1 MLFLFATSMT
11 LLVGISAMKNTQPN
25 LQAKSHYSPKHA
37 RQLPAN
43 VTGLQ
48 TITTPQNVTIRYKEP
63 GKEGVCETTPG
74 VNSYS
79 GYIDLDENSHTFF
92 WFFEARNN
100 PQEAPITLWLN
111 GGPGSDSLVGLFQE
125 LGPCSV
131 TENLTSQ
138 INPYSWTEVSNML
151 FLSQPLGTGFSYG
164 SEGEGSL
171 NPVTG
176 VFQDSSVDGVQGRY
190 PVINASSLSTTDL
203 SAVAAWHILQGFLG
217 ALPQLDPKIKSK
229 EFNLWTESYGGHYGP
244 AFFNYFYEQNQ
255 MIANGSS
262 QGIQLSFNTL
272 GVGNGLIDEY
282 TQAPY
287 YPEFAVHNT
296 YGIKAVNDTVYNY
309 QKFALNMISGC
320 LYQIDHCRL
329 TNRTTFADQA
339 ICTAA
344 ENMCRDNVEGPY
356 YSYSGRG
363 AYDIRH
369 PSDDPTPPSYFVD
382 YLNLDSTRNAL
393 GVDLNYTKLNDEV
406 YYAFQRSGDYVYP
419 NFIED
424 LEMLLNHSVRVA
436 LFYGDADYI
445 CNWFGGQAV
454 SLAVNYIH
462 KEEFAAAG
470 YAPFLVDDTEYG
482 EVRQFGNFS
491 FLRIYEAR
499 NCFPCFNLP
508 TDN

>member
-1 MLFLFATSMT
+1 
-11 LLVGISAMKNTQPN
+11 
-25 LQAKSHYSPKHA
+25 
-37 RQLPAN
+37 
-43 VTGLQ
+43 
-48 TITTPQNVTIRYKEP
+48 
-63 GKEGVCETTPG
+63 
-74 VNSYS
+74 
-79 GYIDLDENSHTFF
+79 
-92 WFFEARNN
+92 
-100 PQEAPITLWLN
+100 
-111 GGPGSDSLVGLFQE
+111 
-125 LGPCSV
+125 
-131 TENLTSQ
+131 
-138 INPYSWTEVSNML
+138 ML

-164 SEGEGSL
+164 SKGEGSL

-217 ALPQLDPKIKSK
+217 ALPQLDPNIKSR

-262 QGIQLSFNTL
+262 HGIQLSLNTL
-272 GVGNGLIDEY
+272 GVGNAIIDELD
-282 TQAPY
+282 
-287 YPEFAVHNT
+287 T

-309 QKFALNMISGC
+309 QKFALCRNMISGC
-320 LYQIDHCRL
+320 LDQIDHCRV

-363 AYDIRH
+363 PYDIRR
-369 PSDDPTPPSYFVD
+369 PFNDPNPPTYFVD

-406 YYAFQRSGDYVYP
+406 YYAFQRTGDYVYP

-424 LEMLLNHSVRVA
+424 LEMLLNNSIRVA

-454 SLAVNYIH
+454 SLAVDYTH

-470 YAPFLVDDTEYG
+470 YAPFLSANSEIFHFSASTRHVMAFPALIYRLTTVKAGHEVPYYQPVASLEMFRRTLLHLDIAEGKSKVSANYSSIGSANSTHTE
-482 EVRQFGNFS
+482 S
-491 FLRIYEAR
+491 FVAL
-499 NCFPCFNLP
+499 PSNLKP
-508 TDN
+508 